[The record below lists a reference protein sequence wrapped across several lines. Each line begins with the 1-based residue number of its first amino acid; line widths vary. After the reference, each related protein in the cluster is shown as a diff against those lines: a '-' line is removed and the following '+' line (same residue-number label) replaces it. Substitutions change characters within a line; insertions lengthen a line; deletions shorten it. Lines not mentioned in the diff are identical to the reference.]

1 MNILTARRSIRTYD
15 ANYKIPKEELTEILN
30 ETLRAPSSLNMQPT
44 RFFILESK
52 EAKEKLRPILYGN
65 QTQLDTSSAMVL
77 LFTDIKKFDNAER
90 IFTEA
95 VEKGLMPAD
104 VKDRQ
109 LRSISNM
116 VEDLDDT
123 HIERTGVLDGGLSAM
138 QFMLSAKAHGYDTC
152 PIGGFRQDM
161 LADVVGI
168 DKNRYKPLLIIS
180 IGKAAE
186 KGYQSTRLT
195 LDEVVTFK

>member
-1 MNILTARRSIRTYD
+1 MNILTTRRSIRTYD
-15 ANYKIPKEELTEILN
+15 ANYKISKEEMTEILN

-65 QTQLDTSSAMVL
+65 HTQLDTSSAMVL
-77 LFTDIKKFDNAER
+77 LFTDLKKFDNAER
-90 IFTEA
+90 IFDEA
-95 VEKGLMPAD
+95 VKKGLMPKD
-104 VKDRQ
+104 VKERQ

-116 VEDLDDT
+116 VEDLDDA

-138 QFMLSAKAHGYDTC
+138 QFMLAAKSHGYDTC

-168 DKNRYKPLLIIS
+168 DKKRYKPVLIIS

-186 KGYQSTRLT
+186 NGYQSTRLT